1 MCRCGRTEVTDAAR
15 ILIVDDERSLREFLE
30 IFLRKEGYE
39 TSVASNG
46 RDAIDQLER
55 GASFDLVLTDL
66 MMPQVDG
73 LGVLEA
79 VKERAPDTQVLM
91 MTAFATTDTAIDAM
105 KKGAFDYV
113 QKPFKVDEIKVVIE
127 KALDQRRLLEE
138 NRQLRAQVHRQYSF
152 HNIIGRS
159 PRMQQVFELVR
170 RVADTRT
177 SVLITGES
185 GTGKELVAR
194 AIHHGSR
201 RKDAPMVA
209 VNCGAIPENLMESEL
224 FGHTKGSFTGAHAAK
239 VGMFSAADQGTIFLD
254 EVGELPMHLQV
265 KLLRVLQERKI
276 RPVGSNQEE
285 AVDVRVIAA
294 TNQDLEDAIRAGRF
308 REDLYYRLNVIRL
321 EIPPLRERREDI
333 ALIARHFLKRFAAEM
348 DRPIEDFTPEATEL
362 LLAYDFPGN
371 VRELE
376 NIVERAVTFETTRAV
391 TPESLPPGVTR
402 GETRLRGLSSELTVP
417 PEGLDLEGLLADL
430 ERGLLVQALERT
442 GGNRTE
448 AARLLQISFRSL
460 RYKLDK
466 YDINTGDRD
475 AS

>member
-1 MCRCGRTEVTDAAR
+1 MNDAAR

-39 TSVASNG
+39 VSLASNG
-46 RDAIDQLER
+46 RDAIDHLER
-55 GASFDLVLTDL
+55 GEVFDLVLTDL

-79 VKERAPDTQVLM
+79 VKDRAPDTQVLM

-138 NRQLRAQVHRQYSF
+138 NRQLRAQVHKQYSF

-201 RKDAPMVA
+201 RQDFPMVA

-239 VGMFSAADQGTIFLD
+239 IGMFSAADQGTIFLD

-265 KLLRVLQERKI
+265 KLLRVLQERRI
-276 RPVGSNQEE
+276 RPVGSVQEE
-285 AVDVRVIAA
+285 PVDVRVIAA
-294 TNQDLEDAIRAGRF
+294 TNQDLEEAIRGGRF

-333 ALIARHFLKRFAAEM
+333 PLIARHFLKRFATEM
-348 DRPIEDFTPEATEL
+348 DRTIEDFSPETTEL

-391 TPESLPPGVTR
+391 TPESLPPSVASGD
-402 GETRLRGLSSELTVP
+402 TRLRGLASELTVP
-417 PEGLDLEGLLADL
+417 PEGMDLEGLLAEL
-430 ERGLLVQALERT
+430 ERGLLIQGLERT

-448 AARLLQISFRSL
+448 AAKLLRISFRSL

-475 AS
+475 GP

>member
-1 MCRCGRTEVTDAAR
+1 MTDAAK

-30 IFLRKEGYE
+30 IFLRKEGYDI
-39 TSVASNG
+39 SVASNG

-55 GASFDLVLTDL
+55 GATFDLVLTDL

-79 VKERAPDTQVLM
+79 VKDRAPDTQVLM

-138 NRQLRAQVHRQYSF
+138 NRQLRAQVHKQYSF

-201 RKDAPMVA
+201 RQDFPMVA

-224 FGHTKGSFTGAHAAK
+224 FGHTKGSFTGAHATK
-239 VGMFSAADQGTIFLD
+239 VGMFSAANQGTIFLD

-265 KLLRVLQERKI
+265 KLLRVLQERSI
-276 RPVGSNQEE
+276 RPVGAVAEE
-285 AVDVRVIAA
+285 PVDVRVIAA
-294 TNQDLEDAIRAGRF
+294 TNQDLEEAIRAGRF

-333 ALIARHFLKRFAAEM
+333 ALIARHFLKRFATEM
-348 DRPIEDFTPEATEL
+348 DRTIEDFSPEATEL

-376 NIVERAVTFETTRAV
+376 NIVERAVTFETSRAV
-391 TPESLPPGVTR
+391 TPESLPPSVASG
-402 GETRLRGLSSELTVP
+402 GTRLRGLTSELTVP
-417 PEGLDLEGLLADL
+417 PEGMDLEGLLAEL
-430 ERGLLVQALERT
+430 ERGVLIQALERT

-448 AARLLQISFRSL
+448 AAKLLRISFRSL

-466 YDINTGDRD
+466 YDITIGDRD
-475 AS
+475 EP

>member
-1 MCRCGRTEVTDAAR
+1 MTDAAR

-39 TSVASNG
+39 VSLASNG
-46 RDAIDQLER
+46 RDAINRLEC
-55 GASFDLVLTDL
+55 GEAFDLVLTDL

-79 VKERAPDTQVLM
+79 VKDRAPDTQVLM

-127 KALDQRRLLEE
+127 KALNQRRLLEE
-138 NRQLRAQVHRQYSF
+138 NRQLRAQVHKQYSF
-152 HNIIGRS
+152 HNIVGRS
-159 PRMQQVFELVR
+159 ARMQQVFELVR

-201 RKDAPMVA
+201 RQDFPLVA

-224 FGHTKGSFTGAHAAK
+224 FGHTKGAFTGAHVAK
-239 VGMFSAADQGTIFLD
+239 VGMFSAANQGTIFLD

-265 KLLRVLQERKI
+265 KLLRVLQERRI
-276 RPVGSNQEE
+276 RPVGSVSEE
-285 AVDVRVIAA
+285 AIDVRVIAA
-294 TNQDLEDAIRAGRF
+294 TNQDLEEAIRGGRF

-333 ALIARHFLKRFAAEM
+333 PLIARHFLKRFATEM
-348 DRPIEDFTPEATEL
+348 DRPIEDFAPETTEL

-391 TPESLPPGVTR
+391 TPDSLPPTVASGD
-402 GETRLRGLSSELTVP
+402 TRLRGLAAELTVP
-417 PEGLDLEGLLADL
+417 PEGMDLEGLLAEL
-430 ERGLLVQALERT
+430 ERGLLIQGLERT

-448 AARLLQISFRSL
+448 AAKLLRISFRSL

-475 AS
+475 